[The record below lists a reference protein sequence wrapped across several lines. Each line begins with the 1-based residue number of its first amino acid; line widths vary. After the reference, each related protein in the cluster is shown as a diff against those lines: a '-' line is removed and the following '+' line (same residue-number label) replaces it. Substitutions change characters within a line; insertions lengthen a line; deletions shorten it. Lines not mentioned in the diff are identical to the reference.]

1 MDDVAR
7 LIELVDAK
15 KETDFVDYKKEYYSE
30 DKMHDLIKDL
40 VSFANNY
47 STSKDKYIVFGVI
60 NGTWDVQG
68 IALETFPDSS
78 VIADLLNVY
87 VEPFL
92 TIETGTFKHNNV
104 DLAYIK
110 IPCQGVNRPYL
121 IKTHY
126 DKQYKTYLRAGEIYV
141 RKGTSI
147 FIANRMDLDH
157 IYRSNGQ
164 LSIRL
169 HSNEIEVGEVT
180 AGKASET
187 MVQVRLL
194 ISNSFGHSVNICNM
208 KCDLITATG
217 RAELEGVFF
226 EDMSKRFSTIPP
238 FIKNQPVLLD
248 AGAERQ
254 KSLFAQISKEYAKIV
269 KESVDAH
276 KQYKV
281 RITCK
286 DVNDKTYTSDEFPVT
301 IRFYG
306 NMAW

>member
-1 MDDVAR
+1 MDDVTR

-15 KETDFVDYKKEYYSE
+15 KETDYVDYKKEYYSE
-30 DKMHDLIKDL
+30 DKKHDLIKDL
-40 VSFANNY
+40 VAFANNY

-60 NGTWDVQG
+60 NGTWDVRG

-78 VIADLLNVY
+78 LIADLLNVY

-110 IPCQGVNRPYL
+110 IPSQAVNRPYL
-121 IKTHY
+121 IKKQY
-126 DKQYKTYLRAGEIYV
+126 DKQHKTHLRAGEIYV
-141 RKGTSI
+141 RKGTSN

-164 LSIRL
+164 LAIAL
-169 HSNEIEVGEVT
+169 HSNEIEIGEVA
-180 AGKASET
+180 AGKASEI

-194 ISNSFGHSVNICNM
+194 INNSFGHSVNICDM
-208 KCDLITATG
+208 KCDLITNTG
-217 RAELEGVFF
+217 RVELEGVFF
-226 EDMSKRFSTIPP
+226 EDMAKRFATVPP
-238 FIKNQPVLLD
+238 FIEDQPLLLD
-248 AGAERQ
+248 SGVERQ
-254 KSLFAQISKEYAKIV
+254 KSLFARISKDYAQIV
-269 KESVDAH
+269 RASVDAG

-286 DVNDKTYTSDEFPVT
+286 DANDKTYTSDEIPVT
-301 IRFYG
+301 FRFYG
-306 NMAW
+306 NIAH